1 MSIRVQTTVA
11 ISQIR
16 DQLIEQMNS
25 VPKKSAQYRKL
36 SKFYDDVM
44 EAWNEVRA
52 GYYQAVDVC
61 LETFT
66 FTVVE
71 YPQNNV

>member
-16 DQLIEQMNS
+16 DQLIEQMS
-25 VPKKSAQYRKL
+25 AVPKKSAQYRKL
-36 SKFYDDVM
+36 DKFHDDVM
-44 EAWNEVRA
+44 EAWDEVRA
-52 GYYQAVDVC
+52 GYYQAIDVC

-66 FTVVE
+66 FTVIE
-71 YPQNNV
+71 YPETNV